1 MACSDY
7 SVWWKFLEEMQ
18 LRDAALCPYQDTMG
32 MPLFATLVLLG
43 MVNVPMYIKTDSIG
57 VPLVVTIIISGVV
70 LAAATSIFQGM
81 VLAALLFAGG
91 IGPVLLLRR
100 VQA

>member
-1 MACSDY
+1 MACTDY
-7 SVWWKFLEEMQ
+7 SVWWKFMDAMQ
-18 LRDAALCPYQDTMG
+18 LRDAVICPYQDTMG

-43 MVNVPMYIKTDSIG
+43 MINLPMYNRTDTIA

-70 LAAATSIFQGM
+70 LAAATSIFQGI